1 MKRTAETQR
10 AWKGAALWSRGFR
23 PFFLVAAL
31 WAASAVAV
39 WPPFF
44 TGEIRLPTAFSPI
57 DWHAHEMIYGYGVAV
72 VVGFLLTAI
81 PNWTGRLPV
90 AGWPLAGFVG
100 LWGAGRLAVFFSSAI
115 GPVAAAFIDTAF
127 LVVFA
132 GVSAREIVAGKNWRN
147 LKVVAILLLLA
158 GTNLGFHI
166 EASMEGSAPVAARAG
181 IALIVFLILLIG
193 GRIVPSFTHNW
204 LARHGIA
211 SRPIPFGPSD
221 RAIMIVSGLALLAW
235 IGLPDHRGT
244 GLALVASGVANLWR
258 LSRWRGGAT
267 LSDRLVLI
275 LHGGFLLASTG
286 FLIAAVHAFRPDLIS
301 APTATHVWAVGA
313 IGSMTLAMMTRVTL
327 GHTGRDFIASR
338 ATQAIYSAVL
348 ISLLARVAMEFAP
361 GIMVPMMY
369 MAAAAWILAFAGFVA
384 AYAPTLVTPA
394 GR

>member
-1 MKRTAETQR
+1 
-10 AWKGAALWSRGFR
+10 LWSRGFR

-31 WAASAVAV
+31 WAAAAVAV

-44 TGEIRLPTAFSPI
+44 TGEIALPTAFSPI

-81 PNWTGRLPV
+81 PNWTGRMPV
-90 AGWPLAGFVG
+90 AGWPLAAFVG

-115 GPVAAAFIDTAF
+115 GPAAAAFIDTAF
-127 LVVFA
+127 LAVFA
-132 GVSAREIVAGKNWRN
+132 AISAREIAAGKNWRN
-147 LKVVAILLLLA
+147 LKVVAVLLLLA
-158 GTNLGFHI
+158 GTNLAFHV
-166 EASMEGSAPVAARAG
+166 EASTQGAAPVASRAG

-204 LARHGIA
+204 LARRGIT
-211 SRPIPFGPSD
+211 SRPVRFAPSD

-235 IGLPDHRGT
+235 IALPDHRAT
-244 GLALVASGVANLWR
+244 GLALLASGIANLWR
-258 LSRWRGGAT
+258 LSRWRGWST

-275 LHGGFLLASTG
+275 LHGGFFLASTG
-286 FLIAAVHAFRPDLIS
+286 FLFAAVHAFRPDLFS

-313 IGSMTLAMMTRVTL
+313 IGTMTLAMMTRVTL
-327 GHTGRDFIASR
+327 GHTGRDLVASR

-348 ISLLARVAMEFAP
+348 IALLARVAMEFAP
-361 GIMVPMMY
+361 GSMVPMMY
-369 MAAAAWILAFAGFVA
+369 GAAAAWILAFTGFVA
-384 AYAPTLVTPA
+384 AYGPTLVTPA